1 MDSKGII
8 RRLERLEGKNLAT
21 DGVALL
27 ELLEDGSWELI
38 IGEKRSIHRTME
50 EGQRAYKERLQKSRK
65 TEKDSVLIICD
76 I

>member
-1 MDSKGII
+1 MDKMII

-21 DGVALL
+21 DGVAIL

-38 IGEKRSIHRTME
+38 MGEKRSIHRTME
-50 EGQRAYKERLQKSRK
+50 AGQRAYKERLQKHRK

>member
-1 MDSKGII
+1 MDKTII
-8 RRLERLEGKNLAT
+8 KRLEHLEGKNLAT

-27 ELLEDGSWELI
+27 VLLADGDWELSF
-38 IGEKRSIHRTME
+38 GRSKSTYSTME